1 MAERNTMNKIR
12 RKELASIVAK
22 LEALDALR
30 LEINEM
36 LESVRDEEQEA
47 LDNMPESLQDGEK
60 GQQMQ
65 EYIDTMADVLDELE
79 NLDIEGFMDQLQE
92 IIG

>member
-30 LEINEM
+30 LEIKDE
-36 LESVRDEEQEA
+36 LEAVMDEEQEA
-47 LDNMPESLQDGEK
+47 LDNLPESLQESERGE
-60 GQQMQ
+60 QMQ
-65 EYIDTMADVLDELE
+65 EYLDAMESALGDLE
-79 NLDIEGFMDQLQE
+79 EIDIESISDQLRDICE
-92 IIG
+92 

>member
-22 LEALDALR
+22 LETLDAIR
-30 LEINEM
+30 LEISEM
-36 LESVRDEEQEA
+36 LESVIDEEQEA
-47 LDNMPESLQDGEK
+47 LDNLPESLQDSEK

-65 EYIDTMADVLDELE
+65 EYIDSMTDVLDNLE
-79 NLDIEGFMDQLQE
+79 NIDVESFTDQLQE
-92 IIG
+92 VIG